1 MLRECH
7 GRAGE
12 ATPHEMTTSSATD
25 IDAMQFTSPVNGSD
39 TASRRRRRLRQRV
52 WARRSVRT
60 TPSST
65 SRFRECGSYSSTSC
79 DRCSGSFFSRG
90 SHAWPRRQ
98 GIRGTLANYVGTEAG
113 PVVVS
118 LISAATGFPASAL
131 RTASVTSAPAPASRG
146 GWSSEIRGL
155 GEPDP
160 AIVPTGSAVR
170 APSSR
175 ASPPP
180 SSRPRRTA
188 FSMTARGARYSRPQR
203 VQGAPHASQCA
214 AS

>member
-52 WARRSVRT
+52 WARRSVRR
-60 TPSST
+60 TPLST

-131 RTASVTSAPAPASRG
+131 RTA
-146 GWSSEIRGL
+146 
-155 GEPDP
+155 
-160 AIVPTGSAVR
+160 
-170 APSSR
+170 
-175 ASPPP
+175 ASPPRQ
-180 SSRPRRTA
+180 RPRA
-188 FSMTARGARYSRPQR
+188 GEAGAARSGGWVNLTRLSFLQARRCGRPRPGQ
-203 VQGAPHASQCA
+203 APRPRPARA
-214 AS
+214 APLSP

>member
-1 MLRECH
+1 
-7 GRAGE
+7 
-12 ATPHEMTTSSATD
+12 MTTSVRD
-25 IDAMQFTSPVNGSD
+25 GHRRDAVHVARQWERHGQPSPTSPQ
-39 TASRRRRRLRQRV
+39 TRV

-60 TPSST
+60 TPLST

-146 GWSSEIRGL
+146 GWSGEIRGL